1 MKVQDLKVKHK
12 SMLCFQTKKRNRSQ
26 DLIMLTIK
34 ITESDVVS
42 ITLLVIKSLI
52 IIAKDAVVK
61 REDSVFL
68 NVSAHKL
75 VR

>member
-1 MKVQDLKVKHK
+1 
-12 SMLCFQTKKRNRSQ
+12 MLCFQTKKRNRSQ

-52 IIAKDAVVK
+52 IIAKDVVVK

-75 VR
+75 AR